1 MLYLIHG
8 KERKSARNQ
17 EVNMKE
23 TYINFINKK
32 DHTDIFTCLV
42 DSNQEI
48 IRLLKIYIP
57 QGYDFEIYNPL

>member
-1 MLYLIHG
+1 
-8 KERKSARNQ
+8 
-17 EVNMKE
+17 MKE

-32 DHTDIFTCLV
+32 DHTDIFTCSV